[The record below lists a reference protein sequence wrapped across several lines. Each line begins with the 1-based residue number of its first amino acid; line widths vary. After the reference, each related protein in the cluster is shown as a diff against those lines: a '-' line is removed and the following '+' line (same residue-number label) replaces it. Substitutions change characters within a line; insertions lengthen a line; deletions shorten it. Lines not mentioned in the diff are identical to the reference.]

1 MENYKE
7 GYEIYR
13 QACENYGLESM
24 TYYLYLKHLTEEQL
38 HAYDAHSKK
47 NYLDAR

>member
-13 QACENYGLESM
+13 KACENYGLESM
-24 TYYLYLKHLTEEQL
+24 NYYLYIKHLTEEQL
-38 HAYDAHSKK
+38 NAFDEHSKI
-47 NYLDAR
+47 NYIETK